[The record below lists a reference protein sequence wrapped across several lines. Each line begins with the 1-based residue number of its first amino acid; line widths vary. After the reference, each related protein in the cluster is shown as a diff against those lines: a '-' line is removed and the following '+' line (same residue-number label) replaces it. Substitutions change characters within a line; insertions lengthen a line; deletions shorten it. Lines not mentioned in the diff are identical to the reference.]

1 MGLFGLD
8 KAPGRPY
15 SGLPVPKLVYKK
27 AGEVLFIRECSDW
40 TRGNGFK
47 MEESR
52 CRLDIRKK
60 FFTMKLLRCWNRLPG
75 GAVDAP
81 FLEVV
86 EARLDGALEIWFR
99 GRCPSLWQEIRIR

>member
-1 MGLFGLD
+1 MVSTFSLD
-8 KAPGRPY
+8 TGKKNLY
-15 SGLPVPKLVYKK
+15 SEDAEALAQLP
-27 AGEVLFIRECSDW
+27 R
-40 TRGNGFK
+40 
-47 MEESR
+47 
-52 CRLDIRKK
+52 
-60 FFTMKLLRCWNRLPG
+60 